1 MPKNKGKGGKA
12 RRRGKNENETIKR
25 ELVLKEEGQ
34 EYGQVVKKLG
44 DNRLEVYCF
53 DGKSRQCRIRGKM
66 IRKVWVN
73 PGDIVLVSV
82 RDFED
87 DKADIIH
94 KYLPA
99 EIQELKNDGQLPKKA
114 TIDDLDD
121 QNDEEDIGF
130 TFDEM

>member
-1 MPKNKGKGGKA
+1 MPKNKGIGGKA
-12 RRRGKNENETIKR
+12 RRRGKNENETQKR
-25 ELVLKEEGQ
+25 ELVLKEQGQ

-53 DGKSRQCRIRGKM
+53 DGKTRQCRIRGKM

-73 PGDIVLVSV
+73 PGDIVLVSI

-87 DKADIIH
+87 DKADIIA
-94 KYLPA
+94 KYLPT
-99 EIQELKNDGQLPKKA
+99 EIQELKSNGQLPKKA
-114 TIDDLDD
+114 TIEQEDE
-121 QNDEEDIGF
+121 NEEEDVGF